1 MDTTQR
7 FLQLKQRWMDAK
19 GEERELADV
28 EMQAFFDNLSEEE
41 KALVRQAVDEDFHS
55 LHRTAEEAEELITKI
70 SVRKQMEEVLPLL
83 SVSALAKKY
92 FGKSSSWFYQR
103 LNGNKVHGTEAS
115 FTADELQALVSSL
128 SDLSER
134 LAAVS
139 SSLRKN
145 IQATART

>member
-7 FLQLKQRWMDAK
+7 FFQLKQRWMDAK

-83 SVSALAKKY
+83 SASAL
-92 FGKSSSWFYQR
+92 
-103 LNGNKVHGTEAS
+103 
-115 FTADELQALVSSL
+115 
-128 SDLSER
+128 
-134 LAAVS
+134 
-139 SSLRKN
+139 
-145 IQATART
+145 